1 MQSIN
6 SMTKCG
12 EFPTNHLCRR
22 QRCYLFWIPCCCCLT
37 LSIQGGYFIDL
48 SHWKKV
54 HRPAVREPLLFVS
67 DHQIFTEE
75 VEEAFKLDIFL
86 RIPFSGR
93 YCIRSSFFFCF
104 GSLLSFFFFS
114 FHFCVLSPFLAR
126 NVRRHIKA
134 RESPIVVTF
143 PGGWRCQY
151 WTGNCGASMFS
162 SCTQHGTELL
172 LIMLYDPAQIGF
184 PDRV

>member
-12 EFPTNHLCRR
+12 EFPSNHLCRR

-54 HRPAVREPLLFVS
+54 HRPAVREPLPFVS
-67 DHQIFTEE
+67 DQQIFTEE

-104 GSLLSFFFFS
+104 GSLLSFFF
-114 FHFCVLSPFLAR
+114 
-126 NVRRHIKA
+126 
-134 RESPIVVTF
+134 
-143 PGGWRCQY
+143 
-151 WTGNCGASMFS
+151 
-162 SCTQHGTELL
+162 LL
-172 LIMLYDPAQIGF
+172 LSFLCALSIPSEECPKAHQSQREPYSRNFSGRMALSILDWKLWREYVFKLHAA
-184 PDRV
+184 